1 MLKQLKYDSLYMNI
15 ANSFAEM
22 SFAERKKVGAIAV
35 KNGNIIGH
43 GWNGMPSGWTNEC
56 EIDNVTKPQ
65 VLHAEMNLISKL
77 AKGTESSEGA
87 TVYVTLSPCI
97 ECAKLMLQAGIK
109 RVVYQEKYRDDTGIK
124 FLSLSGVEVYEKGLE
139 TDNNVQNI

>member
-1 MLKQLKYDSLYMNI
+1 LTEKQFKYDTLYMNI
-15 ANSFAEM
+15 ANSFAKM

-43 GWNGMPSGWTNEC
+43 GWNGMPSGWTNVC
-56 EIDNVTKPQ
+56 EIDNVTKPE

-109 RVVYQEKYRDDTGIK
+109 RVVYQEQYRDKIGID
-124 FLSLSGVEVYEKGLE
+124 FLMTSGVEVYEKSLE
-139 TDNNVQNI
+139 TDSNV